1 MKVEKTVVVAAPL
14 RTPFAQIGKALAKYP
29 AHHLGKLVAE
39 KMIEKYKIPK
49 AAIDT
54 VIVGEGFANAPNSAR
69 VIANLIG
76 LDDAIPA
83 LTVANNCVSGMD
95 AIAEATR
102 RIVLGEASVVLVLGE
117 ESQTSMPMIVKG
129 ARFDKKTAT
138 LDKLKALLPDKL
150 PDGVELRDTLEDGL
164 GDGENSYGMQATAE
178 ILSQNY
184 HLSREI
190 NDKVAY
196 QSFKRAYD
204 ASSAGL
210 YKDYIIPMQDEEGG
224 VLDWDEAV
232 VLRKGLVENPDRM
245 GRAMLLFDNPQFKF
259 EQFKE
264 RYGKDLKQS
273 HGPTVG
279 AKMPVVGS
287 ADRGLPSPTV
297 GTKTAIVPGADR
309 DLPGPTVSI
318 FNASPR
324 SDGAAGVIITT
335 PEKAKELG
343 LVPVMKV
350 SGYRMKGVHPNLMGL
365 GQAEATLAALDEL
378 GYQITDMDYIE
389 IHEAFAATAIA
400 ALEEIKSRS
409 GGWDWEKQFDAKK
422 INPHGG
428 SIATGHPFGATGVR
442 LALNAAMDFVV
453 DKNAKRVLTTACA
466 HGGVAGA
473 VIYERI

>member
-39 KMIEKYKIPK
+39 KMLEKYHIPK
-49 AAIDT
+49 EAIDT

-69 VIANLIG
+69 VIANLLG
-76 LDDAIPA
+76 LRDEIPA

-102 RIVLGEASVVLVLGE
+102 RVVLGEASVILVLGE
-117 ESQTSMPMIVKG
+117 ESQTSMPMVVKG
-129 ARFDKKTAT
+129 ARLDKKTAT

-184 HLSREI
+184 NLSREI

-204 ASSAGL
+204 ASAAGL
-210 YKDYIIPMQDEEGG
+210 YKDHIIPMQDEEGG
-224 VLDWDEAV
+224 VLEWDEAV
-232 VLRKGLVENPDRM
+232 VLRKGLIENPERM

-264 RYGKDLKQS
+264 KYGKDLRKS

-279 AKMPVVGS
+279 
-287 ADRGLPSPTV
+287 
-297 GTKTAIVPGADR
+297 TKTDLVSGADPVS
-309 DLPGPTVSI
+309 PGPTVSI

-343 LVPVMKV
+343 LVPIMKV
-350 SGYRMKGVHPNLMGL
+350 SGFRMKGVHPNLMGL
-365 GQAEATLAALDEL
+365 GQAEATLTALDEL
-378 GYQITDMDYIE
+378 GLKITDMDYVE

-400 ALEEIKSRS
+400 ALEEIKARAN
-409 GGWDWEKQFDAKK
+409 GWDWEKQFDAKK

-442 LALNAAMDFVV
+442 LALNAALDFAV
-453 DKNAKRVLTTACA
+453 DANAKRVLTTACA

-473 VIYERI
+473 IVYERV

>member
-1 MKVEKTVVVAAPL
+1 MKVEKEIIIAAPL

-39 KMIEKYKIPK
+39 KMFEKFKIDK
-49 AAIDT
+49 NDIDT

-69 VIANLIG
+69 VIANLLG
-76 LDDAIPA
+76 LRDEIPA

-102 RIVLGEASVVLVLGE
+102 RIVLGEASAILVLGE

-129 ARFDKKTAT
+129 ARLDKKTAT

-184 HLSREI
+184 NLSRAI
-190 NDKVAY
+190 NDKVAF

-204 ASSAGL
+204 ASEKGL
-210 YKDYIIPMQDEEGG
+210 YKDYIIPMPDEEGG

-264 RYGKDLKQS
+264 KYGKDLKEM
-273 HGPTVG
+273 HG
-279 AKMPVVGS
+279 
-287 ADRGLPSPTV
+287 PTV
-297 GTKTAIVPGADR
+297 GTKTDVLPGADR
-309 DLPGPTVSI
+309 GLPGPTVSI

-324 SDGAAGVIITT
+324 SDGAAGLIVTT
-335 PEKAKELG
+335 REKAKQMG
-343 LVPVMKV
+343 LVPIMKV
-350 SGYRMKGVHPNLMGL
+350 SGFRMKGVHPNLMGL
-365 GQAEATLAALDEL
+365 GQAEATLALLDEL
-378 GYQITDMDYIE
+378 GLKITDLDYVE

-400 ALEEIKSRS
+400 ALEEIKKRA
-409 GGWDWEKQFDAKK
+409 GGWDWEKQFDALK

-442 LALNAAMDFVV
+442 LALNAAMDFAV
-453 DKNAKRVLTTACA
+453 DANAKKVLTTACA

-473 VIYERI
+473 IVYERA